1 MSTTVINT
9 RSLIIAYAEANNFA
23 SVDDNSPTGPMPV
36 RVHAI
41 DNSYGLRD
49 RSLILSRLP
58 AGFVFCVPWVN
69 EGPSYTQKTTPTGCL
84 LGLKRL

>member
-49 RSLILSRLP
+49 RSLILSR
-58 AGFVFCVPWVN
+58 
-69 EGPSYTQKTTPTGCL
+69 
-84 LGLKRL
+84 